1 MRVVLTLRT
10 RDQADLVDALVGFH
24 LNAGV
29 DFVIATD
36 HRSVDGTAEILEAYA
51 REGYVHVLRDPGE
64 AITLRRSEMARL
76 AATEYGADWVL
87 HADGDEFWWPRG
99 GSLREILASV
109 PPRYGIVRGAWRHFA
124 PRPDDGRHFAER
136 MVARVSPYAEH
147 TGARG
152 PFDSGVKVVH
162 RAQPQVSVAKG
173 GHDVAGPGLLTL
185 RGWYPFE
192 VLHFPLR
199 SQEQARAKY
208 VQLMHALS
216 AGGLHV
222 PEHVEHAHGEIAAG
236 EWDETYRRYLVDDEA
251 LGRGLAE
258 RTLVLD
264 TRLRDALRTLAGV
277 AELPPPPGRCFPLRG
292 RRPRLDFPLDSPAGG
307 AFYAHETQ
315 QLHELDAETR
325 LYDRISALEQRLI
338 DLERGLFGGL
348 RLAGRR

>member
-1 MRVVLTLRT
+1 MKVVLTLRT
-10 RDQADLVDALVGFH
+10 RDQADLVDAFVGFH

-29 DFVIATD
+29 DLVIATD

-51 REGYVHVLRDPGE
+51 REGYVHLLRDPGE
-64 AITLRRSEMARL
+64 EITLRRSEMAGL
-76 AATEYGADWVL
+76 AATEHGADWVL

-99 GSLREILASV
+99 GSLKEILASV

-147 TGARG
+147 TGPAD
-152 PFDSGVKVVH
+152 PFHSQVKVAH
-162 RAQPQVSVAKG
+162 RARPRVAVAKG
-173 GHDVAGPGLLTL
+173 SHDVAGPGLLAL

-199 SQEQARAKY
+199 SLEQGRAKY

-216 AGGLHV
+216 AGGLDV
-222 PEHVEHAHGEIAAG
+222 PKHVERAHGKIAAG
-236 EWDETYRRYLVDDEA
+236 EWDETYGRYIVDDEA
-251 LGRGLAE
+251 LDRGLAE

-277 AELPPPPGRCFPLRG
+277 AELPPPPGRCFPLQG
-292 RRPRLDFPLDSPAGG
+292 QRPRLDFPPDSPAG
-307 AFYAHETQ
+307 AASYAHETQ

-325 LYDRISALEQRLI
+325 LYRRISALERRVI

>member
-1 MRVVLTLRT
+1 MKVVLTLRT
-10 RDQADLVDALVGFH
+10 RDQADLVDAVVGFH

-51 REGYVHVLRDPGE
+51 REGYVHLLRDRGE
-64 AITLRRSEMARL
+64 AITLKRSEMARL
-76 AATEYGADWVL
+76 AATEHGADWVV

-99 GSLREILASV
+99 GSLKDILAAV

-136 MVARVSPYAEH
+136 MVARVSPYARH
-147 TGARG
+147 TGAEG
-152 PFDSGVKVVH
+152 PFDSGVKVAH
-162 RAQPQVSVAKG
+162 HAQPQVFVAKG
-173 GHDVAGPGLLTL
+173 GHDAAGPGLLTL

-199 SQEQARAKY
+199 SPEQGRAKY

-222 PEHVEHAHGEIAAG
+222 PEHVERAHREIAAG
-236 EWDETYRRYLVDDEA
+236 EWDETYRRYLVDDDA
-251 LGRGLAE
+251 LERGLAE
-258 RTLVLD
+258 GTLVLD

-277 AELPPPPGRCFPLRG
+277 AELPPPPGRRFPLQG
-292 RRPRLDFPLDSPAGG
+292 RRPRLDFPLDSPAG
-307 AFYAHETQ
+307 AALYAHETQ
-315 QLHELDAETR
+315 RLHEFDSVAR
-325 LYDRISALEQRLI
+325 LPGRVSE
-338 DLERGLFGGL
+338 LERRVAAL
-348 RLAGRR
+348 GRNRRPVTVEGA